1 MEKSREVDM
10 VRLSLLSEPRRRKV
24 KFEDQRMQKAEAE
37 QNSQPQTHRPISD
50 RIMAR
55 VFIHKCLAFWS
66 NLLAPKFGT
75 WNDNLGKS
83 WQNRS

>member
-1 MEKSREVDM
+1 MNIYFRLFIYFNLLRNEKLEKSREVDM

-24 KFEDQRMQKAEAE
+24 KFEDQKIQKAEAE

-55 VFIHKCLAFWS
+55 ESI
-66 NLLAPKFGT
+66 
-75 WNDNLGKS
+75 D
-83 WQNRS
+83 

>member
-24 KFEDQRMQKAEAE
+24 KFEDQKMQKAEAE

-55 VFIHKCLAFWS
+55 V
-66 NLLAPKFGT
+66 
-75 WNDNLGKS
+75 NLGI
-83 WQNRS
+83 NHF

>member
-10 VRLSLLSEPRRRKV
+10 VRLSLLSEPRRRIV
-24 KFEDQRMQKAEAE
+24 NFEDQKMQKAEAE

-55 VFIHKCLAFWS
+55 VYVWI
-66 NLLAPKFGT
+66 
-75 WNDNLGKS
+75 DNSSISTIFELTVDAGLKILV
-83 WQNRS
+83 

>member
-37 QNSQPQTHRPISD
+37 QNSKPQTHRPISD

-55 VFIHKCLAFWS
+55 VFIHKCLGFWP
-66 NLLAPKFGT
+66 PKFGT
-75 WNDNLGKS
+75 GNDNLGKS

>member
-1 MEKSREVDM
+1 MKQLRISILDHLYKINNLLRINLLRNEKLEKSREVDM

-24 KFEDQRMQKAEAE
+24 KFEDQKIQKAEAE

-55 VFIHKCLAFWS
+55 ESI
-66 NLLAPKFGT
+66 
-75 WNDNLGKS
+75 D
-83 WQNRS
+83 